1 MPLISVDSVTKDYGH
16 GRGNFDVKLD
26 VDEGEV
32 FGFVGVNGA
41 GKTTL
46 IRQMMGFLKSDS
58 GSITIEGRD
67 AWGESSVIKRHVGY
81 VPGEIAFPD
90 SPTGTAFLK
99 KQADL
104 LNLKDM
110 SRADEIT
117 KLLQLDPTANLKRM
131 SKGMK
136 QKTAIVAAFMAS
148 PSILLLDEPTT
159 GLDPLMRR
167 DFIDLIAEEK
177 AKGTTVFM
185 SSHMFEEVEEC
196 CDRVAFIRD
205 GSIMDIKRTVE
216 IAHNTNKLYKAE
228 FSTASDYE
236 RFTSQVPASRD
247 AEGTQQTQSGDQP
260 GTKARQLQAQ
270 QGALYIE
277 QLRPDQNQAFIRVH
291 DNAINRFMAAL
302 GTVNV
307 KFITEVKYS
316 LEQYFKDLNTE
327 ENNVQ

>member
-1 MPLISVDSVTKDYGH
+1 
-16 GRGNFDVKLD
+16 
-26 VDEGEV
+26 
-32 FGFVGVNGA
+32 
-41 GKTTL
+41 
-46 IRQMMGFLKSDS
+46 
-58 GSITIEGRD
+58 
-67 AWGESSVIKRHVGY
+67 
-81 VPGEIAFPD
+81 
-90 SPTGTAFLK
+90 
-99 KQADL
+99 
-104 LNLKDM
+104 
-110 SRADEIT
+110 
-117 KLLQLDPTANLKRM
+117 
-131 SKGMK
+131 
-136 QKTAIVAAFMAS
+136 
-148 PSILLLDEPTT
+148 
-159 GLDPLMRR
+159 MRR

-216 IAHNTNKLYKAE
+216 IAHNANKLYKAE

-277 QLRPDQNQAFIRVH
+277 PLRPDQNQAFIRVH

-302 GTVNV
+302 GTINV

-316 LEQYFKDLNTE
+316 LKQYFTKTSTPRKTMFSSTIFKQTLKQNWKLWAISHCPRPRRSLPCLLPYSILN
-327 ENNVQ
+327 